1 MKVALLL
8 SGQMRNAD
16 EVFPKFKTNLL
27 DRYDIDVFIST
38 WDSPNVYD
46 SVKLFN
52 PIAIDIENYEAE
64 FADRFKYIVKDDEW
78 KLETNANL
86 VSACSMWYKTMRV
99 ESLLDYRK
107 RWFGDVYDVV
117 IKTRPDI
124 LIEEPIELIIP
135 SANTI
140 YIPKGWDW
148 SEGIGDLMA
157 YGDDKVMKDYCTLFY
172 DFKAVIG
179 NMDKINPE
187 RILKSYLDYYVVDE
201 LKIERPE
208 IDLTLRD
215 MNIKST
221 YWFSQ

>member
-52 PIAIDIENYEAE
+52 PTAVDIENYEAE

-187 RILKSYLDYYVVDE
+187 RILKSYLDYYVVDD

>member
-52 PIAIDIENYEAE
+52 PIAIDIENYEAG
-64 FADRFKYIVKDDEW
+64 FADRFKNIVKDDEW

-99 ESLLDYRK
+99 HSLLEDRN
-107 RWFGDVYDVV
+107 RWFGEYDVV
-117 IKTRPDI
+117 IKSRPDI
-124 LIEEPIELIIP
+124 LIEEPIELIKP
-135 SANTI
+135 SDSTI

-157 YGDDKVMKDYCTLFY
+157 YGSNKAMKDYCTLFY
-172 DFKAVIG
+172 DFKIVIRD
-179 NMDKINPE
+179 MDKINPE
-187 RILKSYLDYYVVDE
+187 RILRAYLEDFDN

>member
-52 PIAIDIENYEAE
+52 PTAVDIENYEAE

-172 DFKAVIG
+172 DFKAIIG

-187 RILKSYLDYYVVDE
+187 RILKSYLDYYVVDD

>member
-1 MKVALLL
+1 ML
-8 SGQMRNAD
+8 
-16 EVFPKFKTNLL
+16 
-27 DRYDIDVFIST
+27 
-38 WDSPNVYD
+38 
-46 SVKLFN
+46 
-52 PIAIDIENYEAE
+52 
-64 FADRFKYIVKDDEW
+64 
-78 KLETNANL
+78 
-86 VSACSMWYKTMRV
+86 YKTMRV
-99 ESLLDYRK
+99 ESLLDGRN
-107 RWFGDVYDVV
+107 RWFGDVYDIV

-124 LIEEPIELIIP
+124 LIEEPIELIMP

-187 RILKSYLDYYVVDE
+187 RILKSYLDYYVVDD